1 MMEKKKKKLKN
12 NSFDYNDLKD
22 CHLSIQLSLDGFSFC
37 ILDIDTNEIFLIKH
51 FSFKNKSPNPE
62 KHLENV
68 AQLFETEELLQ
79 QKYGS
84 VNITHV
90 NNLSTLVPK
99 ALFDSDS
106 LKQYIKYNSKIY
118 KNDYIV
124 FDPIE
129 NHDIINVYIPF
140 VNINNFFLD
149 KFGGFEY
156 KHAATILVDNLLN
169 TYKFSERPHVFVHVL
184 ETELEIV
191 VIARNKLLLYNS
203 FSYETKEDFMYY
215 ILFIAEQLQ
224 LNPEKFELILSG
236 FIDKE
241 SDKYKMAYTYIRNV
255 SLLENRFQCSF
266 DTSISEV
273 TKRQHFT
280 LLNQY

>member
-1 MMEKKKKKLKN
+1 MMEKKKKKLRN
-12 NSFDYNDLKD
+12 NSINYSDLKD

-37 ILDIDTNEIFLIKH
+37 ILKIDTNEVFVLEH
-51 FSFKNKSPNPE
+51 FSFQNKSPNPE

-68 AQLFETEELLQ
+68 TQLFETEELLQ
-79 QKYGS
+79 QRYGS

-99 ALFDSDS
+99 ALFDPEN
-106 LKQYIKYNSKIY
+106 LKQYIKHSSKIY

-129 NHDIINVYIPF
+129 NHDIMNVYVPF

-149 KFGGFEY
+149 RFGGFEY
-156 KHAATILVDNLLN
+156 KHSSTILIENLLN
-169 TYKFSERPHVFVHVL
+169 TYKFSERPHVFANVL
-184 ETELEIV
+184 ENNLEIV
-191 VIARNKLLLYNS
+191 VIAHNKLLLYNS
-203 FSYETKEDFMYY
+203 FAYATKEDFIYY
-215 ILFIAEQLQ
+215 VLFVAEQLQ

-236 FIDKE
+236 FIEKE
-241 SDKYKMAYTYIRNV
+241 SAIYKIAYTYIRNV
-255 SLLENRFQCSF
+255 SLLENRFRCTF
-266 DTSISEV
+266 DSTINEND
-273 TKRQHFT
+273 KRQHFT

>member
-1 MMEKKKKKLKN
+1 MEKKKKKLNK
-12 NSFDYNDLKD
+12 NSFDYNNLKD

-37 ILDIDTNEIFLIKH
+37 ILNIDANEVYAIEH
-51 FSFKNKSPNPE
+51 FSFANKSNTPE

-68 AQLFETEELLQ
+68 TQLFETEELLQ
-79 QKYGS
+79 KRYGS

-90 NNLSTLVPK
+90 NSLSTLVPK
-99 ALFDSDS
+99 PLFDPDN
-106 LKQYIKYNSKIY
+106 LKQYIKYSSKIY

-129 NHDIINVYIPF
+129 NHDIINVYVPF

-156 KHAATILVDNLLN
+156 KHASTILVENLLN

-184 ETELEIV
+184 ETQLEIV
-191 VIARNKLLLYNS
+191 AIANNKLLLYNS
-203 FSYETKEDFMYY
+203 FSYETKEDFIYY

-236 FIDKE
+236 FIEKE
-241 SDKYKMAYTYIRNV
+241 SDKFKIAYTYIRNV
-255 SLLENRFQCSF
+255 SLLENRFQYSF
-266 DTSISEV
+266 DTTITES

-280 LLNQY
+280 LLNQC

>member
-1 MMEKKKKKLKN
+1 MMEKKKNKLN

-37 ILDIDTNEIFLIKH
+37 ILNIDANEVYTIEH
-51 FSFKNKSPNPE
+51 FSFPNKSNTPE

-68 AQLFETEELLQ
+68 VQLFETEELLQ
-79 QKYGS
+79 QRYGS

-90 NNLSTLVPK
+90 NRLSSLVPN
-99 ALFDSDS
+99 ALFDPDN
-106 LKQYIKYNSKIY
+106 LKQYIKFSSKIY

-129 NHDIINVYIPF
+129 NHEIINVYVPF

-156 KHAATILVDNLLN
+156 KHASTILVESLLN

-184 ETELEIV
+184 ETQLEIV
-191 VIARNKLLLYNS
+191 AIAKNKLLLYNS
-203 FSYETKEDFMYY
+203 FSYETKEDFIYY

-236 FIDKE
+236 FIEKE
-241 SDKYKMAYTYIRNV
+241 SEKFKIAYTYIRNV
-255 SLLENRFQCSF
+255 SLLENRYQYNFNARI
-266 DTSISEV
+266 TEA